1 MNGSATRYPGAQP
14 FSDDAL
20 SRKVFFGREREVIAL
35 SDQILASRMVV
46 VYARSGLGKTSLLNA
61 GVAQRI
67 RDEGYMPLIV
77 RVNEVQAGTRASML
91 EGYNSNGERKQTEY
105 TEGDDRC

>member
-35 SDQILASRMVV
+35 SDQILANRMVV

-61 GVAQRI
+61 GVAQRL
-67 RDEGYMPLIV
+67 RDEGYMPPD
-77 RVNEVQAGTRASML
+77 RQGKRCSGRAS
-91 EGYNSNGERKQTEY
+91 RICFAR
-105 TEGDDRC
+105 D

>member
-20 SRKVFFGREREVIAL
+20 SRKIFFGREREVIAL
-35 SDQILASRMVV
+35 SDQILANRMVV

-61 GVAQRI
+61 GVAQRL

-77 RVNEVQAGTRASML
+77 RVNMRLASNTDTPRTICTTRPF
-91 EGYNSNGERKQTEY
+91 G
-105 TEGDDRC
+105 